1 VTERLAIWGARRP
14 WLTLAVWALALVVA
28 IGMNA
33 VFLDSAL
40 SGDEEITSATES
52 RRADELQRERFAEH
66 GGSRGQAAT
75 EVVVV
80 RSAEAT
86 VYEPQY
92 QRWVQGLAV
101 QLRRAGATQ
110 ITTFYDTGEPT
121 LVSRDRDATRMLVT
135 LGRDAEDDIEGV
147 VEAVRAANGRN
158 GFHATITGEFTLDAD
173 FSILAEEDLR
183 NGELGFGLPAALIVL
198 LIVFGSVVAGLIPLL
213 LAIVSIIVALA
224 LAALVGQAF
233 PLSVFATNM
242 LTAMGLALGIDYSLF
257 ALSRYREERLHGREK
272 FDAIAAVGA
281 TASRA
286 VLFSGIAFTLAMVGL
301 LFVPTTVMRSVA
313 AGAIVVALVSVA
325 AALTLL
331 PAVVSLLGD
340 RVNALRIPYFGR
352 AAGRDQSRFWSR
364 TVRAVIRRPATNVVL
379 ATALLLAMAAP
390 VLALRSGEAGV
401 STLPDRLAAK
411 QGYVTLNAEFPG
423 ETTDPVRIVI
433 AGDAGSSTVQ
443 AGIERLR
450 ERLAGEDLL
459 GRGQLETNQARD
471 LTVLTVPIQG
481 DALGED
487 AVQAVR
493 ELRSEHVPG
502 AFPDP
507 AVEVLVTGET
517 AESIDRSDTMSHWL
531 PIVFAFVLGLSFV
544 LLTVAFRSLVVAATA
559 IAVNLLSVGAA
570 YGLLVL
576 VFHEGIGNELLGFA
590 QLETIESWVPLFLFG
605 VLFGLSMDYQV
616 FLLSR
621 IRERFRQTGDNSD
634 AVAHGVGSTGRII
647 TGAALIIIAVF
658 GGFARG
664 DLVMLQQMGFGVA
677 VALLLDATVVRLVLV
692 PAAMELL
699 GERNWYVPSWLRR
712 LPTSMSRARG
722 RRALTRSAAASP
734 TTPQHRRHR
743 SGVKAEGDRARPRSV
758 RPTDGPSGPARGVN
772 HGSSRVEPPP

>member
-1 VTERLAIWGARRP
+1 MTERLAILGGRRP
-14 WLTLAVWALALVVA
+14 WLTLAVWALVLV
-28 IGMNA
+28 GA
-33 VFLDSAL
+33 VGLSAAFLDGAL
-40 SGDEEITSATES
+40 SGGEELTSATES
-52 RRADELQRERFAEH
+52 RRADELQRERFVER
-66 GGSRGQAAT
+66 GGSRGPDAT
-75 EVVVV
+75 ELVVV

-86 VYEPQY
+86 VDEPRF

-101 QLRRAGATQ
+101 QLRRAGASQVTSFHD
-110 ITTFYDTGEPT
+110 IGEPR
-121 LVSRDRDATRMLVT
+121 LVSRDRDATLMLVA

-147 VEAVRAANGRN
+147 VDAVRAADGRDR
-158 GFHATITGEFTLDAD
+158 FHAAITGEFTLDAD
-173 FSILAEEDLR
+173 FSALAEEDLR

-213 LAIVSIIVALA
+213 LAIVSIVVALA

-242 LTAMGLALGIDYSLF
+242 LTAMGLALGIDYSLLV
-257 ALSRYREERLHGREK
+257 LSRYREERLHGRGK
-272 FDAIAAVGA
+272 LDAITAVGA

-286 VLFSGIAFTLAMVGL
+286 VLFSGVAFTLAMVGL

-331 PAVVSLLGD
+331 PALLSLLGD
-340 RVNALRIPYFGR
+340 RVNALRIPYLGR
-352 AAGRDQSRFWSR
+352 TAGHEQSRFWSR
-364 TVRAVIRRPATNVVL
+364 AVRAVIRRPLISVVL

-390 VLALRSGEAGV
+390 VLGLRSGEAGV

-411 QGYVTLNAEFPG
+411 QGYLALNAEFPG
-423 ETTDPVRIVI
+423 ETADPVEIVI
-433 AGDAGSSTVQ
+433 AGPAGSSAVQ

-450 ERLAGEDLL
+450 EQLADDDRL
-459 GRGQLETNQARD
+459 GRAQLETNQAGD
-471 LTVLTVPIQG
+471 LAVLTVPIRG

-487 AVQAVR
+487 AVDAVR
-493 ELRSEHVPG
+493 ELRSEHIPD

-507 AVEVLVTGET
+507 AVEVLVSGET

-544 LLTVAFRSLVVAATA
+544 LLTVAFRSLVVPAKA

-576 VFHEGIGNELLGFA
+576 VFHEGIANELLGFP
-590 QLETIESWVPLFLFG
+590 QLDTIESWVPLFLFG
-605 VLFGLSMDYQV
+605 VLFGLSMDYHV

-621 IRERFRQTGDNSD
+621 IRERYRQTGDNSD
-634 AVAHGVGSTGRII
+634 AVAHGVGATGRII

-664 DLVMLQQMGFGVA
+664 DLVMFQQMGFGVA

-699 GERNWYVPSWLRR
+699 GKRNWYLPAWLSR
-712 LPTSMSRARG
+712 LPDVHVEGLEPGPPRASRAAGDIEQRG
-722 RRALTRSAAASP
+722 GIAHHPGQEASEC
-734 TTPQHRRHR
+734 
-743 SGVKAEGDRARPRSV
+743 G
-758 RPTDGPSGPARGVN
+758 
-772 HGSSRVEPPP
+772 